1 MKRQLIT
8 LAILLLAAGA
18 FLTACFS
25 DTELEITPKALQRET
40 RADGDKT
47 PIVSLYLEVNDVDPR
62 IAGTYRI
69 GTQPFFKVAIIFA
82 ANIHADA
89 DGDPTL
95 FFNDNV
101 THIVSNIDK
110 YIRPLQ
116 AMGIKVLL
124 GILPD
129 HKGIGLSNLT
139 PDQAVIYAK
148 ILALGVDR
156 YGFDGV
162 DLDDE
167 YANYG
172 THGFPNWNPTS
183 YSNLINALR
192 AEMPAG
198 KLITV
203 LEWVADTGGST
214 NISPTALQNLD
225 YAWYRYMG
233 ANTFG
238 SSTIEGM
245 PTEKWSPQLLN
256 LNMTYNRLLLPFVQ
270 NRSKQAKTQG
280 YGAITTYD
288 LRPFS
293 ERPATLDVLQHIA
306 TGAEFGTVTRIEEDY
321 IKDWTSGGA
330 TITISKNDLPK

>member
-1 MKRQLIT
+1 MKRRIFT
-8 LAILLLAAGA
+8 LAILMLLAGA
-18 FLTACFS
+18 SLTACLS
-25 DTELEITPKALQRET
+25 SSKPENIPKTSKLET
-40 RADGDKT
+40 RAYGVKK

-69 GTQPFFKVAIIFA
+69 GTEPFFDVVIIFA
-82 ANIHADA
+82 ANVHADA

-129 HKGIGLSNLT
+129 HQGIGLSNLT
-139 PDQAVIYAK
+139 LDQAALYAK
-148 ILALGVDR
+148 ILALGVER

-172 THGFPNWNPTS
+172 THGLPNWNTFS

-192 AEMPAG
+192 AEMPTG

-214 NISPTALQNLD
+214 NISPAALQNLD

-233 ANTFG
+233 ATSFG
-238 SSTIEGM
+238 SSYTEGM
-245 PTEKWSPQLLN
+245 PAEKWSPQLLN
-256 LNMTYNRLLLPFVQ
+256 LNMIYNVLLLPQVQ
-270 NRSKQAKTQG
+270 NRSRQTKTQG
-280 YGAITTYD
+280 YGAIATYD

-293 ERPATLDVLQHIA
+293 ERPATLDVLQRIA
-306 TGAEFGTVTRIEEDY
+306 TGAEFGTVTRTGEDY

-330 TITISKNDLPK
+330 TMTITKDDICH